1 MQQLPNFTNHYA
13 SFNTPGLENLGLYR
27 LICPKYN
34 SLGNIDNTTIISINQ
49 NPQLQNFVVVMEFNS
64 PLINLPAPNV
74 PTLPG

>member
-13 SFNTPGLENLGLYR
+13 SFNTPGFENLGLYR

-34 SLGNIDNTTIISINQ
+34 SLGNIDNRTIISINQ
-49 NPQLQNFVVVMEFNS
+49 NPQLQNFVVVMVFNS

-74 PTLPG
+74 STLPG